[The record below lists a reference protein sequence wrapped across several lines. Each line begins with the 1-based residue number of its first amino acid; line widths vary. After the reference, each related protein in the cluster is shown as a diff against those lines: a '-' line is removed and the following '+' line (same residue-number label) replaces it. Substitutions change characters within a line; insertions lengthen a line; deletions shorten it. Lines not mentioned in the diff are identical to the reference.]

1 MLGPEEDEDFTTEYA
16 RFALNSR
23 GIPEDF
29 DTWITEIHGG
39 AKRKPKSK
47 KIQNKK
53 MRDNGST

>member
-29 DTWITEIHGG
+29 DTWVTEMRGS
-39 AKRKPKSK
+39 AKRKPKTK
-47 KIQNKK
+47 KKTKK
-53 MRDNGST
+53 MRDDGSY

>member
-29 DTWITEIHGG
+29 DTWMSEMNGK
-39 AKRKPKSK
+39 APKRFKNKNKKP
-47 KIQNKK
+47 KK
-53 MRDNGST
+53 MRDNGFD